1 MARILLRHLATI
13 GHLVVL
19 GIVGLPILSGLLTL
33 LASGVGLLVAL
44 GIGLVPLAALAL
56 CMTAITW
63 VESRRVAGLLGHDP
77 GPFRMR
83 RSTRTDWLRIP
94 ATLGL
99 QLVDGRNLASL
110 LHLLV
115 VSVLGLLA
123 IVGLWMVGAGVA
135 LVLTPLVGDAVP
147 AIPVATGWAVPIGL
161 GIVVL
166 ALALLLGLSEAH
178 RAVSTALVVPD
189 RSADLER
196 RAEEATAQREGAV
209 RAADVER
216 TRIERDL
223 HDGVQPRLVSIG
235 MSLGLARTKLE
246 SDPATAA
253 ALIDEAHASTKA
265 AVTELRQLARGIHT
279 AVLDDRGLDAALSAL
294 ASRSHVPVELD
305 VRLPRRC
312 SRDAEATMYLVIAEA
327 LTNVAKHAKAG
338 RVRVTVRDRDALWA
352 RIEDDGVG
360 GALRV
365 PGGGIDGIAHRVQA
379 AGGTFVLDSQA
390 GGPTAVE
397 VSVPCAS

>member
-1 MARILLRHLATI
+1 
-13 GHLVVL
+13 
-19 GIVGLPILSGLLTL
+19 
-33 LASGVGLLVAL
+33 
-44 GIGLVPLAALAL
+44 
-56 CMTAITW
+56 
-63 VESRRVAGLLGHDP
+63 
-77 GPFRMR
+77 
-83 RSTRTDWLRIP
+83 
-94 ATLGL
+94 
-99 QLVDGRNLASL
+99 
-110 LHLLV
+110 
-115 VSVLGLLA
+115 VSV
-123 IVGLWMVGAGVA
+123 
-135 LVLTPLVGDAVP
+135 
-147 AIPVATGWAVPIGL
+147 
-161 GIVVL
+161 
-166 ALALLLGLSEAH
+166 
-178 RAVSTALVVPD
+178 ALVVPD
-189 RSADLER
+189 RSAELER
-196 RAEEATAQREGAV
+196 RAEVASAQREGAV

-235 MSLGLARTKLE
+235 MSLGLARTKLD

-338 RVRVTVRDRDALWA
+338 RARVTVRDRDALWA

-360 GALRV
+360 GAVRV
-365 PGGGIDGIAHRVQA
+365 PGGGLDGIEHRVRA
-379 AGGTFVLDSQA
+379 AGGTVVLDSPA
-390 GGPTAVE
+390 GGPTALE
-397 VSVPCAS
+397 VTVPCAS

>member
-1 MARILLRHLATI
+1 MARNLLRHLETT

-33 LASGVGLLVAL
+33 LASGVGLLVLL
-44 GIGLVPLAALAL
+44 GIGLVPLALLAGV
-56 CMTAITW
+56 MPAIAW
-63 VESRRVAGLLGHDP
+63 MESRRVAGLLSHDP
-77 GPFRMR
+77 GPFRVR

-94 ATLGL
+94 ATLAL
-99 QLVDGRNLASL
+99 QLVDRRNLASV
-110 LHLLV
+110 LHVLV

-123 IVGLWMVGAGVA
+123 LVSLWALGAGIA
-135 LVLTPLVGDAVP
+135 LALSPLVPEAAP
-147 AIPVATGWAVPIGL
+147 ALPVAVGWTVPIG
-161 GIVVL
+161 IAVAAL

-178 RAVSTALVVPD
+178 RAVSIALVVPD
-189 RSADLER
+189 RSAELER
-196 RAEEATAQREGAV
+196 RAEVATAQREGAV

-253 ALIDEAHASTKA
+253 ALIEEAHASTKA

-360 GALRV
+360 GAVRV